1 MPDQALSA
9 RTSDLLHRTDVRD
22 LIHGGFLRFDPD
34 YDAKRGPLKLRL
46 GVLAARLDAQQAA
59 GNPMRCSDEIRDE
72 AAWLC
77 NYRSEW
83 SRLSDRLDDLERSLG
98 VSDQGDPTQE
108 PDGSWSPCATEFY
121 RKLDRTVDELQSPRL
136 DVAGIRP
143 LTFLRR
149 LSDPETLQGY
159 LWRLQTSDV
168 AVTGRNDRDELGAV
182 QSALSQLFYK
192 DELRALLDDPR
203 LGFPVTPE
211 LEAAYA
217 DFMRQ
222 TQHPRTGY
230 WGPWYRDGDRLT
242 MVQDL
247 SFTFHHVSYRQ
258 GDVAH
263 WDSIVRTTLDIR
275 DRLYPNGWRPSEDV
289 PFNDH
294 NDYDVVEIL
303 ALGWPHVDRALRARA
318 RGAITDM
325 LRWCL
330 TSSVEAGRFAGPAPH
345 DAFYFG
351 VRFLDRVG
359 YWDPRRRFWGP
370 GEVPEPPG
378 SPAPADLARSLA
390 ASFATLADTTERGD
404 TVRAILGVASCAPE
418 GVTVA

>member
-1 MPDQALSA
+1 
-9 RTSDLLHRTDVRD
+9 
-22 LIHGGFLRFDPD
+22 
-34 YDAKRGPLKLRL
+34 
-46 GVLAARLDAQQAA
+46 
-59 GNPMRCSDEIRDE
+59 MRCSDEIRDE

-77 NYRSEW
+77 NYGCEW
-83 SRLSDRLDDLERSLG
+83 TRLSNRLNDLEQSLRDP
-98 VSDQGDPTQE
+98 DQGVPSQE
-108 PDGSWSPCATEFY
+108 SDGSWSPCAVEFY

-136 DVAGIRP
+136 DGGTIRP

-149 LSDPETLQGY
+149 LSEPEVLQGY
-159 LWRLQTSDV
+159 LWRLQISDI

-192 DELRALLDDPR
+192 DSLRALLDDPR
-203 LGFPVTPE
+203 LGFAVTPA
-211 LEAAYA
+211 LEAVYA

-222 TQHPRTGY
+222 TQNPRTGY

-263 WDSIVRTTLDIR
+263 WDRIFRTTLDIR
-275 DRLYPNGWRPSEDV
+275 NRAYPNGWRPSDGGQ
-289 PFNDH
+289 FNDH
-294 NDYDVVEIL
+294 NNYDVVEIL
-303 ALGWPHVDRALRARA
+303 ALGWPHVDRPLRAEA
-318 RGAITDM
+318 REVVTEM

-330 TSSVEAGRFAGPAPH
+330 AVSIRDGRFSGEAPL

-359 YWDPRRRFWGP
+359 YWDHRRRFWSP
-370 GEVPEPPG
+370 GEVPKLDG
-378 SPAPADLARSLA
+378 SPTPRDLAILLA
-390 ASFATLADTTERGD
+390 RNFATLSDPTERGD
-404 TVRAILGVASCAPE
+404 TVRAILIAASCMGEDAS
-418 GVTVA
+418 VA